1 MVCFCLF
8 FYEGGESRAEFP
20 VGQPLCSCDELNY
33 LHVNN
38 NRRILGIDFEFDS
51 RLKKTQSTLRID
63 HRLSQNSHLMLIKLN
78 ESFRKHG
85 KSKFGS
91 FEFNQYTFF
100 L

>member
-38 NRRILGIDFEFDS
+38 NRRILGIDFEFES
-51 RLKKTQSTLRID
+51 RLKNSKYPQDR
-63 HRLSQNSHLMLIKLN
+63 SQTKPEQPSYVDKI
-78 ESFRKHG
+78 E
-85 KSKFGS
+85 
-91 FEFNQYTFF
+91 
-100 L
+100 